1 MWINKN
7 KKQKII
13 TLNARISPSFVWVSF
28 LQNVCWHFTRWPS
41 KVKFLDSLLQTSR
54 LTWWLMVSLAKGTVQ
69 VELKGIS
76 TRTVQVELK
85 DISTRTCG
93 QSFLGQLLPFRFRLA
108 LVMDTQFVDIFNN
121 FRINFYMSNIWRNST
136 WRATSQCPIT
146 YFFCIHCIL
155 CTSAKLL
162 ICHTLWAKLI
172 DVIELYVLVLLG
184 YYLCLNF
191 SRSVSCATN
200 KNENRCACESPKCS
214 QVCDLFNHRRTS
226 S

>member
-1 MWINKN
+1 
-7 KKQKII
+7 
-13 TLNARISPSFVWVSF
+13 
-28 LQNVCWHFTRWPS
+28 
-41 KVKFLDSLLQTSR
+41 
-54 LTWWLMVSLAKGTVQ
+54 MVSLAKGTVQ
-69 VELKGIS
+69 VELK
-76 TRTVQVELK
+76 
-85 DISTRTCG
+85 DISTRTCDQTFPG
-93 QSFLGQLLPFRFRLA
+93 QFLRFKFRLA
-108 LVMDTQFVDIFNN
+108 LVRDTQFVEILNN
-121 FRINFYMSNIWRNST
+121 FRIDFYMLWNST

-146 YFFCIHCIL
+146 YFFCIHYIL

-162 ICHTLWAKLI
+162 ICHTLWAILI

-214 QVCDLFNHRRTS
+214 QVCDLFNHRRPS